1 MEEELRK
8 KIADEIRSID
18 LSEGKQ
24 ISSDWY
30 AASLRVQM
38 ICAVIAEK
46 GLQNAE

>member
-1 MEEELRK
+1 MTEEELRA

-38 ICAVIAEK
+38 ICAVVAEK
-46 GLQNAE
+46 GLKND